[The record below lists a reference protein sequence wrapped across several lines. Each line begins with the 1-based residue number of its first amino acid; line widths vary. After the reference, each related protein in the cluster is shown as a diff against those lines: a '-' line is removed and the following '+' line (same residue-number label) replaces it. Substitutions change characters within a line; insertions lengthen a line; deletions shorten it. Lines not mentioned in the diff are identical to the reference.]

1 MICFLYSKKYIK
13 IIYYN
18 TLMNN
23 EELIK
28 ENTILKEQNNLER
41 PSYLCRKTSNQAV
54 LTNCYKQ
61 NIHRE

>member
-1 MICFLYSKKYIK
+1 
-13 IIYYN
+13 
-18 TLMNN
+18 MNN

-28 ENTILKEQNNLER
+28 ENTILKEQNKLER